1 MPAAAVIVGCL
12 LVCPPTIG
20 SDPGSDTG
28 ADSGGDSGPDSGSD
42 SGSDAGSDTGSDSGT
57 DSGSI
62 RAASCEVGD
71 VVAVVGD
78 TGAGES

>member
-1 MPAAAVIVGCL
+1 MPATAVIVGCL
-12 LVCPPTIG
+12 IVCPPTIG

-28 ADSGGDSGPDSGSD
+28 ADSGADSGPDLGSD

-62 RAASCEVGD
+62 GAATCEVGN
-71 VVAVVGD
+71 VEAVGAD
-78 TGAGES
+78 TRAGVS